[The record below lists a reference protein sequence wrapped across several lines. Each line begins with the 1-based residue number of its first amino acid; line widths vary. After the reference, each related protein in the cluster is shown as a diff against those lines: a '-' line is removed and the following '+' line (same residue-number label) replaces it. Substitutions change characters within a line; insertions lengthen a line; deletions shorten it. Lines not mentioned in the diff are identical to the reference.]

1 MVNANKWFRRFSIV
15 CMLIIGDGVYAVPAV
30 VDYVV
35 DGDTFSANV
44 LIDDDVSVPVRVRIL
59 NIDTPEIHGK
69 CKSEIDKAHLA
80 KDTLSNILP
89 QGTKVELDSVKD
101 DKYLG
106 RIDANVVLKD
116 GRNVGDIMINRGL
129 ARSYN
134 GGRRHSWCK

>member
-15 CMLIIGDGVYAVPAV
+15 CMLIIGDGAYAVPAV

-35 DGDTFSANV
+35 DGDTFGATV
-44 LIDDDVSVPVRVRIL
+44 LFDDDVSVPVRVRIL

-69 CKSEIDKAHLA
+69 CKSEINKAHLA
-80 KDTLSNILP
+80 KDALSNILP
-89 QGTKVELDSVKD
+89 QGTKVELDSIKD

-129 ARSYN
+129 ARPYN
-134 GGRRHSWCK
+134 GGRRRGWCE

>member
-1 MVNANKWFRRFSIV
+1 MVNANKWLCR
-15 CMLIIGDGVYAVPAV
+15 LGVVAGLVFETGAYAVPAV

-35 DGDTFSANV
+35 DGDTFGANV
-44 LIDDDVSVPVRVRIL
+44 LIDNNLSVPVRVRIL

-69 CKSEIDKAHLA
+69 CKSEINKAYLA
-80 KDTLSNILP
+80 KDTLLSILP
-89 QGTKVELDSVKD
+89 QGTKVELDSIKD

-129 ARSYN
+129 ARKYN
-134 GGRRHSWCK
+134 GGRRVGWCK

>member
-1 MVNANKWFRRFSIV
+1 MVNANKWFRRISIV
-15 CMLIIGDGVYAVPAV
+15 CMLIIGGGAYAVPAV

-35 DGDTFSANV
+35 DGDTFGATV
-44 LIDDDVSVPVRVRIL
+44 LFDDDISVPVRVRIL

-69 CKSEIDKAHLA
+69 CKSEINKAHLA

-116 GRNVGDIMINRGL
+116 GRNVGDIMIKRGL
-129 ARSYN
+129 ARPYN
-134 GGRRHSWCK
+134 GGRRAGWCE

>member
-1 MVNANKWFRRFSIV
+1 MVNANKWFRRFSII

-35 DGDTFSANV
+35 DGDTFGANV

-116 GRNVGDIMINRGL
+116 GRNVGNIMINRGL

-134 GGRRHSWCK
+134 GGRRHGWCK